1 VYRLF
6 YAVVERL
13 QNYYDSHKTG
23 TITRA
28 FKNVHVLYFNVICLL
43 LLFDAESRAITAAI
57 IIIITVGI
65 IIMYHTFNYDDLCC
79 WKQRVIISAYKN
91 LPQTIRL
98 VK

>member
-1 VYRLF
+1 VYRLL
-6 YAVVERL
+6 YTVVERL

-43 LLFDAESRAITAAI
+43 LLFDAESRVITAAI

-65 IIMYHTFNYDDLCC
+65 IIMYNTFNYDDLCC
-79 WKQRVIISAYKN
+79 WKHQISINISQILYGDK
-91 LPQTIRL
+91 I
-98 VK
+98 